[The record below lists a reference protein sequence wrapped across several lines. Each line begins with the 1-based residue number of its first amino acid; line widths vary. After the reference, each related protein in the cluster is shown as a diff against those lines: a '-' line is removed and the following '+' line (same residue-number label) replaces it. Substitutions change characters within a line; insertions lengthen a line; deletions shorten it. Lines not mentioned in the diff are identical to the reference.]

1 MIFKKII
8 SGFLPV
14 GQRKRFVPF
23 EVFLALQ
30 ASPYVAERV
39 FRLRWIIQKH
49 KSLES
54 LEYFNWIKINYSNS
68 FQRKRFVQFELF
80 VFHKENSFSV
90 LCYRFSH
97 ICLQMSCFI
106 YKFADA
112 KFVHWHPWHM
122 QSRLDGQSDYKNGL
136 NRQAR
141 NRYTIN
147 PHATSFNGLAR
158 GTTYL
163 RRKQ

>member
-1 MIFKKII
+1 MIFKMIF

-14 GQRKRFVPF
+14 GQRKRFLPF

-80 VFHKENSFSV
+80 VFHKEKSFSV
-90 LCYRFSH
+90 LCYRFSCR
-97 ICLQMSCFI
+97 CLQMSCFI
-106 YKFADA
+106 CNFAVANFFCACNDN
-112 KFVHWHPWHM
+112 
-122 QSRLDGQSDYKNGL
+122 LG
-136 NRQAR
+136 
-141 NRYTIN
+141 T
-147 PHATSFNGLAR
+147 ATKR
-158 GTTYL
+158 GSTT
-163 RRKQ
+163 